1 MSNSHPAASGNLPW
15 RLAMR
20 RAGFKKGWVNRI
32 RCRAIMRNGQPCG
45 RLAMVSAGVFVCG
58 CHGGYAA
65 AVRKGLRNPTR
76 KYLMYR
82 PLRKTSKSP
91 I

>member
-1 MSNSHPAASGNLPW
+1 MPNPHPVTAGNVNW

-20 RAGFKKGWVNRI
+20 RAGFKKGWVNRV
-32 RCRAIMRNGQPCG
+32 RCRAIMRNGQECT
-45 RLAMVSAGVFVCG
+45 RLAMVSAGVMVCG

-76 KYLMYR
+76 KYRMYR
-82 PLRKTSKSP
+82 PISKTSKTP
-91 I
+91 V